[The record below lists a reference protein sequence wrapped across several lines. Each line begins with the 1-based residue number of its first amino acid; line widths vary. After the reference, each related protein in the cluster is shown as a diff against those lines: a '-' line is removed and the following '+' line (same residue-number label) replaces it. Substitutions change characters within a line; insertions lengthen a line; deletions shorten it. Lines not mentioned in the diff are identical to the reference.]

1 MNICQ
6 ISTTGYNKIMKKTII
21 FALLLSSLGSMFL
34 ISQCFAEKI
43 EISNPLNATTVVDLI
58 DGIINYIWLLGIV
71 AAPLVIIIGGF
82 MLLTSG
88 GSPTKLEQAKKVML
102 YGIIGFAIILTVKG
116 LIALIKGVLGVKE
129 TVFYL
134 GNIWFG

>member
-21 FALLLSSLGSMFL
+21 FALLFSLLSSVFL
-34 ISQCFAEKI
+34 IGQCFAVKI
-43 EISNPLNATTVVDLI
+43 DNPINYDTIAELVEA
-58 DGIINYIWLLGIV
+58 IINYVWLLGIV

-88 GSPTKLEQAKKVML
+88 GNPTKLEQAKKVML
-102 YGIIGFAIILTVKG
+102 YGVIGFAIILTVKG

>member
-1 MNICQ
+1 
-6 ISTTGYNKIMKKTII
+6 
-21 FALLLSSLGSMFL
+21 
-34 ISQCFAEKI
+34 
-43 EISNPLNATTVVDLI
+43 
-58 DGIINYIWLLGIV
+58 
-71 AAPLVIIIGGF
+71 

-88 GSPTKLEQAKKVML
+88 GNPTKLEQAKKVML
-102 YGIIGFAIILTVKG
+102 YGVIGFAIILTVKG

>member
-1 MNICQ
+1 
-6 ISTTGYNKIMKKTII
+6 MKKTII
-21 FALLLSSLGSMFL
+21 FALLFSLLSSVFL
-34 ISQCFAEKI
+34 IGQCFAVKI
-43 EISNPLNATTVVDLI
+43 DNPINYDTIAELVEA
-58 DGIINYIWLLGIV
+58 IINYVWLLGIV

-88 GSPTKLEQAKKVML
+88 GNPTKLEQAKKVML
-102 YGIIGFAIILTVKG
+102 YGVIGFAIILTVKG

>member
-1 MNICQ
+1 
-6 ISTTGYNKIMKKTII
+6 MKRTII
-21 FALLLSSLGSMFL
+21 FALLLSSLSSMFL
-34 ISQCFAEKI
+34 ISQCFAEEITNPI
-43 EISNPLNATTVVDLI
+43 EYDTIAELI
-58 DGIINYIWLLGIV
+58 EAIINFIWLLGIV

-88 GSPTKLEQAKKVML
+88 GNPNRLEQARKVML

-116 LIALIKGVLGVKE
+116 LIALIKGVLGVEE

-134 GNIWFG
+134 ENIWFS